1 MPDLAKQNERLLE
14 RATSGDRRAF
24 AAIFERYHQRLY
36 RYCAA
41 IVGDAEDAR
50 DALQNTMVR
59 VLAALPGEDRE
70 LALEPWLYRI
80 AHNEAIEILR
90 RRRRS
95 IDLDSIELE
104 GTTALDARI
113 EGRERLRQLI
123 GDLRELPD
131 RQRGALL
138 MRELGGLGFEQIGE
152 ALDSSAAAARQSVY
166 EARIGLQD
174 MEGGRAM
181 RCDEVR
187 RRLSDGDRRL
197 VRRRDV
203 RAHLRQCA
211 RCRDFEQGISSRRD
225 DLAAIAPL
233 SAPLAGGILH
243 SSLGGAAGGAGS
255 GAGAGAAGAGA
266 AGKAVGGSLLA
277 KAVATGAVVVAIG
290 AAAADRSGLIH
301 VLPGGGAA
309 PAPAGS
315 SSPAAAGASAT
326 PAAGR
331 AAGAAS
337 DRGAA
342 GAAAA
347 PQGRQAAPGADAS
360 PSAGGPA
367 GAGPPSSASHR
378 ASQGRATAGTEHG
391 TGAANAHGAN
401 PHANPHAAAGSENGR
416 AGESGKAEARQ
427 PPPPAPSNPPPHEAP
442 PQGGPPPQS
451 HLLPPQ
457 GQAVSPQAPGRS
469 AAHGADPAET
479 SE

>member
-1 MPDLAKQNERLLE
+1 MPDLARQNERLLE

-59 VLAALPGEDRE
+59 VLAALPGEDRK

-80 AHNEAIEILR
+80 AHNEAIEIVR

-95 IDLDSIELE
+95 IDLDAVELE
-104 GTTALDARI
+104 GPTPLDARI

-123 GDLRELPD
+123 GDLRELPE

-138 MRELGGLGFEQIGE
+138 MRELGGLSFEQIGE
-152 ALDSSAAAARQSVY
+152 ALDTSAPAARQSVY

-197 VRRRDV
+197 IRRRDL

-211 RCRDFEQGISSRRD
+211 RCRDFERGISSRRD
-225 DLAAIAPL
+225 DLAAIVPL
-233 SAPLAGGILH
+233 SAALAGGILQ
-243 SSLGGAAGGAGS
+243 SSLGGAAGG
-255 GAGAGAAGAGA
+255 GAAQGAGAAGAGA

-277 KAVATGAVVVAIG
+277 KAVATGAVVAALG

-301 VLPGGGAA
+301 VLPRGGGAA
-309 PAPAGS
+309 EAPAE
-315 SSPAAAGASAT
+315 PASAAASAT
-326 PAAGR
+326 PGADRSGQAAADGTSAAAPKGR
-331 AAGAAS
+331 QAS
-337 DRGAA
+337 R
-342 GAAAA
+342 AAAA
-347 PQGRQAAPGADAS
+347 PPAAAPSASAGS
-360 PSAGGPA
+360 PSG
-367 GAGPPSSASHR
+367 ASHPPAAQR
-378 ASQGRATAGTEHG
+378 AAAGTEHG

-401 PHANPHAAAGSENGR
+401 PQANPHAALGSENGR
-416 AGESGKAEARQ
+416 GGGGGPPEAH
-427 PPPPAPSNPPPHEAP
+427 PPPPSAANPPA
-442 PQGGPPPQS
+442 GGPPIQPGTPPQS
-451 HLLPPQ
+451 RGVPPE
-457 GQAVSPQAPGRS
+457 APGRS
-469 AAHGADPAET
+469 AAHGGSSGEI